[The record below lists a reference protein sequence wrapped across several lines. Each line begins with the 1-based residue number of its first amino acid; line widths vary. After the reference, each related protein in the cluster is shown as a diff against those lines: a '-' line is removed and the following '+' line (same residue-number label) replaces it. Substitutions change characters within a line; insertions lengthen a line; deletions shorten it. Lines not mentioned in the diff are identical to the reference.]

1 MRRTGGLTEAAEH
14 TGLSKWELRTGA
26 LSGKYPAMR
35 IGGERGKL
43 WFDLDLLDKAIERH
57 MMENTQQ
64 AAPVE
69 PFTRIRA
76 IGR

>member
-1 MRRTGGLTEAAEH
+1 MRRTGGLTEASEY
-14 TGLSKWELRTGA
+14 TGLTKWELRTGA

-43 WFDLDLLDKAIERH
+43 WFDFDLLDKAIERL
-57 MMENTQQ
+57 MMENTQP

-69 PFTRIRA
+69 SFARIRA
-76 IGR
+76 VR